1 MITILATAE
10 LEKSLSELPGWTP
23 VRSGKAI
30 EKTFEFGD
38 FSEAFGFMTRTA
50 LAAEKAD
57 QHPEWS
63 NVYNRVTVTLSTHE
77 AGGVTARDLDLAA
90 VVERFASA

>member
-1 MITILATAE
+1 MIATLATAE
-10 LEKSLSELPGWTP
+10 LEKSLSELSGWTS

-57 QHPEWS
+57 HHPEWS

-90 VVERFASA
+90 VMERFASA